1 MVRERL
7 ERAKDGGKL
16 LDRENRKRA
25 GECFMETKK
34 NRFINIQLFA
44 EPEGASIPSE
54 NGATPPSIDYESEYK
69 KMVAER
75 DSYKA
80 EAEKQKGLKD
90 KYASENADYKKKELD
105 KMSDDEKKA
114 REYEELVN
122 SNNALAEELRAI
134 KLEREF
140 LGEGFTVEEYEG
152 LSKEKFSAKSIA
164 SLLKSKVDEAVK
176 SAKAEFIKG
185 STPDTPMGKGTTN
198 NAQEKTGFQKFQESQ
213 ESNNNRVEI

>member
-1 MVRERL
+1 M
-7 ERAKDGGKL
+7 
-16 LDRENRKRA
+16 ENNK
-25 GECFMETKK
+25 FKK
-34 NRFINIQLFA
+34 FNLQLFA
-44 EPEGASIPSE
+44 DD
-54 NGATPPSIDYESEYK
+54 NGGVAPQDNGGTPPSIDYESEYK

-114 REYEELVN
+114 REYEELVRA
-122 SNNALAEELRAI
+122 NNEMAEKIKSMEL
-134 KLEREF
+134 KNEF
-140 LGEGFTVEEYEG
+140 LDEGFTAEEFGKLSEG
-152 LSKEKFSAKSIA
+152 KFSAKSIA
-164 SLLKSKVDEAVK
+164 ALLKLKVDEAVK

-198 NAQEKTGFQKFQESQ
+198 NAQEKTDFQKFQESQ
-213 ESNNNRVEI
+213 KQKTNRVEI